1 MPHVRALTSW
11 ADRKVGDVFE
21 ATDDDARLLCAAD
34 AVGGRKA
41 EVVGRAL
48 EPQPLKPESRKQS
61 EPTPPAADD
70 DQPSP
75 RAEKRRYMRRDLRA
89 QS

>member
-1 MPHVRALTSW
+1 MPHVRAVTSW

-21 ATDDDARLLCAAD
+21 TSELEARLLCAAD

-41 EVVGRAL
+41 ELVDRAL
-48 EPQPLKPESRKQS
+48 KPQPVESESRKQS
-61 EPTPPAADD
+61 EPPAPPP
-70 DQPSP
+70 QT
-75 RAEKRRYMRRDLRA
+75 EKRRYMRRDLRA